1 MKTTDRDRARRVTS
15 VRLVTAALAV
25 GAVAILPAAAAGAA
39 TGGGKVKVSA
49 EKIGSM
55 GEVLV
60 IKGKAVYTLSP
71 AGSMCTGECLKIW
84 PAATAK
90 SVTAGSGVKKSSL
103 SVTTNGGTHQVT
115 YKGQPVYWFSGDTK
129 GTVNGNITDQWGTWT
144 AVVVAKP
151 KGTSSAAPSTS
162 TPTTSGGS
170 GGTSGSGGGS
180 NAGGGGVN
188 F

>member
-1 MKTTDRDRARRVTS
+1 MKTTDRDRARRVPS
-15 VRLVTAALAV
+15 ARLVSAALAV
-25 GAVAILPAAAAGAA
+25 GAVSMLPAVAAGAA
-39 TGGGKVKVSA
+39 TGGKVKVSE

-71 AGSMCTGECLKIW
+71 AGSKCTGECLKIW
-84 PAATAK
+84 PVVAAK

-115 YKGQPVYWFSGDTK
+115 YKGQPVYWFSGDTM
-129 GTVNGNITDQWGTWT
+129 GQVNGNITDQWGTWT

-151 KGTSSAAPSTS
+151 KGTSTAAPSTS

-170 GGTSGSGGGS
+170 GGTSGSGSGGS